1 MFVKGFAGR
10 KGALFARK
18 QLVPVESRG
27 PFPARKWCDTMKP
40 TLLLFA
46 HPALERSVA
55 NAAMLEAV
63 RDLEHVTVHD
73 LYEAYPDFLID
84 VPREQEL
91 VEANERIVIQ
101 HPFFWY
107 STPAIVKEWFD
118 LVLEFGWA
126 YGEGG
131 DRLHG
136 KSVLSA
142 ITTGGSKEA
151 YCAEGHN
158 Q

>member
-1 MFVKGFAGR
+1 M
-10 KGALFARK
+10 
-18 QLVPVESRG
+18 
-27 PFPARKWCDTMKP
+27 
-40 TLLLFA
+40 
-46 HPALERSVA
+46 
-55 NAAMLEAV
+55 
-63 RDLEHVTVHD
+63 
-73 LYEAYPDFLID
+73 
-84 VPREQEL
+84 
-91 VEANERIVIQ
+91 
-101 HPFFWY
+101 
-107 STPAIVKEWFD
+107 KEWFD

-158 Q
+158 QYSVPELLRPIEQTASLCGMTYEDPFVVYGALSLTPDERAAKVAEYRELLSSD